1 VCAPSPAPP
10 VALRARSL
18 RSASPE
24 ARGFEPQPGISA
36 NPIRAGDRRRS
47 FVLIRKAL
55 SGAIRGDNMLNRFV
69 RRALALAS
77 LAPALAFAQPQAKQI
92 DIPAGNLVTALDSLA
107 RQTGAQFV
115 YSADQM
121 SNLHTRGT
129 RGQMSAQQAL
139 DDLLAGTGYA
149 ARTDASGALV
159 IVKVAPKPATS
170 APAPAAAQPATEPSK
185 TLEQVVVTG
194 SRIPRT
200 QIEGPAPVVAITAQ
214 DIQQRGFT
222 SVPDLMTS
230 LTQNLGAL
238 DNNQYTNGFSPGAQ
252 AVDLR
257 GLGPN
262 HTLVLV
268 NGRRIA
274 DYPQSYGGNSNF
286 TDISNIPTALI
297 ERVEVLSGSA
307 SAVYGSDAMSGVIN
321 FILKKKVDGTT
332 IDYRAGGTQHG
343 GGGSQRLDITSGFS
357 KGKFDVVYGLEL
369 VDKHPLWAFQRSYTD
384 SRLDSPAD
392 PSDIIPSR
400 NFVREDIDGYYID
413 PGKATCDR
421 LSYLDH
427 GSMIYASRAGY
438 GYDPVTGDDIDG
450 HYCGTY
456 ADVGYGT
463 LENSRKMANFFG
475 SATYHFNSF
484 TDLYLDVLAG
494 TSPQNSY
501 NTPLHW
507 YNCEPLNGDCTD
519 TPFYNTATSQVELWG
534 RSYFTLDE
542 NGGLTP
548 GMIRN
553 INNTLSLNTGIKG
566 TLGPDSDWNYE
577 ANFEHS
583 QNQLES
589 KWPAL
594 VAARAQALYLGP
606 SLGVDPDSGYQMYY
620 APPDRLYTPL
630 TVAQFRSITNDSTD
644 HDKSRAE
651 NWSLTV
657 TNTNLFK
664 LPAGPVGFAG
674 IAEYGNSYFGLK
686 ADPMSLDGSYYGLH
700 NTDAVGSR
708 SHAAI
713 GYEFSVPVFSQLTLT
728 TAGRYDR
735 YSYGDTDAGKFTYAL
750 GFEYR
755 PIESLLLRG
764 SLSTGFRAPD
774 LSYLYAGMSGSSSG
788 GTDYWQCLEANPT
801 FSASDC
807 SPDYDVDYNGR
818 SHGSTA
824 LKDETS
830 KSLTYGFVWAPTRN
844 FDINA
849 DYYRI
854 KINNEV
860 VYQDSDTILRE
871 EADCRLGQLDI
882 NSAFCQQ
889 VISQVVRNSATAA
902 FNPNGVT
909 SVLVLPINA
918 AVDQTSGVDL
928 NAHYRLDAQRF
939 GTFDFNFGA
948 TYVIMH
954 KTQLGVDSPVDN
966 ELTDLYY
973 WLIPR
978 TKANASVTWNYHDF
992 TTTLYG
998 SRLGGIPNYDGTQRM
1013 GPTFLYNATFGYRVA
1028 PGINVSLIVDNLFD
1042 SRPPR
1047 DTTWTSY
1054 PYYSRNWFSA
1064 VGRAYYVQ
1072 MSLKF
1077 GGKHGI

>member
-1 VCAPSPAPP
+1 
-10 VALRARSL
+10 
-18 RSASPE
+18 
-24 ARGFEPQPGISA
+24 
-36 NPIRAGDRRRS
+36 
-47 FVLIRKAL
+47 
-55 SGAIRGDNMLNRFV
+55 MLNRFV
-69 RRALALAS
+69 RRALALAC

-332 IDYRAGGTQHG
+332 IDYRAGGPQHG
-343 GGGSQRLDITSGFS
+343 GGGEQRLDVTSGFS

-384 SRLDSPAD
+384 SRLDSP
-392 PSDIIPSR
+392 ITPSR
-400 NFVREDIDGYYID
+400 NYPSQVWVRSDIDDNYLD
-413 PGKATCDR
+413 PGKATCDA
-421 LSYLDH
+421 L
-427 GSMIYASRAGY
+427 AGY
-438 GYDPVTGDDIDG
+438 DQGSIVYGHRRNYGY
-450 HYCGTY
+450 YCGSWK
-456 ADVGYGT
+456 DVGYGT
-463 LENSRKMANFFG
+463 LENGRKMANFFG
-475 SATYHFNSF
+475 SATYHFNSY
-484 TDLYLDVLAG
+484 TDFYVDVLAG
-494 TSPQNSY
+494 TSHQDSY
-501 NTPLHW
+501 NTPLQW

-519 TPFYNTATSQVELWG
+519 TPFYNTATGQVEQWG
-534 RSYFTLDE
+534 RRYFTLEE
-542 NGGLTP
+542 NGGFKP

-566 TLGPDSDWNYE
+566 TLGADSNWNYE

-594 VAARAQALYLGP
+594 VAAKAQALYLGP

-620 APPDRLYTPL
+620 APTDRLYTPL

-651 NWSLTV
+651 NWSLTL
-657 TNTNLFK
+657 TNTALFK

-674 IAEYGNSYFGLK
+674 IAEYGTSYFGLK

-713 GYEFSVPVFSQLTLT
+713 GYEFSVPVFSQLTVT

-735 YSYGDTDAGKFTYAL
+735 YNYSDTGAGKFTYAL
-750 GFEYR
+750 GLEYR

-764 SLSTGFRAPD
+764 SYSTGFRAPD

-788 GTDYWQCLEANPT
+788 GTDYYQCRLANPQPGY
-801 FSASDC
+801 DC
-807 SPDYDVDYNGR
+807 TDDSDYDASYNGR
-818 SHGSTA
+818 SHGSTT

-830 KSLTYGFVWAPTRN
+830 KSFTYGVVFAPTLN
-844 FDINA
+844 FDVSA

-860 VYQDSDTILRE
+860 VYQASDTILRE

-882 NSAFCQQ
+882 NSEFCQQ
-889 VISQVVRNSATAA
+889 VISQVVRNSPTAA
-902 FNPNGVT
+902 FNPDGIT

-918 AVDQTSGVDL
+918 AIDQTSGVDL

-966 ELTDLYY
+966 QLTDLYY
-973 WLIPR
+973 YLIPR

-1013 GPTFLYNATFGYRVA
+1013 GPTFLYNATFGYKVA

-1042 SRPPR
+1042 ARPPR